1 MTNKSGIKII
11 LDLVQLLKDKEEK
24 IAKLLL
30 YISKLKDPLS
40 AQFSRPPNQFLRF
53 GGGSKRN
60 DSNADVPTPK
70 KDTKDKTA
78 ETSLEE
84 PLILK

>member
-1 MTNKSGIKII
+1 MTNKSEIKII

-40 AQFSRPPNQFLRF
+40 AQFSRPPNQFLRV

-60 DSNADVPTPK
+60 DSNADVPSPK
-70 KDTKDKTA
+70 KDTEDKTA